1 MRPIILLLGILLAA
15 ATAGNASAASYRS
28 APSEPVTNGFDPV
41 QRATDQRALHDQLW
55 AEKLV
60 VTEPGLRVRLNDE
73 DRRALGETVS
83 HGNRRIPAER
93 RQRIGVVKPVAHSV
107 DFAGMGAAP
116 TRPRAFAGGQL
127 LASGGGLTWTALVR
141 AEDATASRLHFNG
154 FNLPEGA
161 ELFVFN
167 ERGQAYGPYT
177 GSGRNGNGAF
187 WSEALIGSDTYVHLR
202 VPGGLSAAE
211 LRGLRFVINDVG
223 HIGPDY
229 RYVDVWTSCEGNAS
243 CVLKASGSDP
253 AVVADAKAA
262 VAHMQFVSGAF
273 IYFCSGGLINNS
285 DQSAATP
292 PPQPYFLTANH
303 CVSKGGEANS
313 LQTYFH
319 FEDCDGSQPAMVSG
333 ASILSS
339 SRTSDYTL
347 LALDDVPPNT
357 AVYLGWNSTPVA
369 SSSGL
374 DLYRIS
380 HPSGAPQAY
389 SKHSVSTSR
398 PTCRSWPRGP
408 WIYSDDVVGAT
419 EGGSSG
425 SPVVNAAG
433 QVVGQLSGACGYETS
448 NVCSDRNAT
457 VDGAFAAYFN
467 DVAQWL
473 DPAPSSGNNP
483 PIASFSIDS
492 TNDPE
497 VTFTDTSTDPD
508 GDNIST
514 RTWNFGDGLTSTAT
528 SPSHTYAYAC
538 DGTYNVTLTV
548 EDTNGAS
555 DSASST
561 VAISKAADCATSEI
575 GVLSMPGNLD
585 TSGRRPAVTFTI
597 SVATTD
603 EGSPSGAV
611 ISGDWGGLVKGSG
624 SCTVNGSSC
633 EVTKGNIR
641 GSGDVTFTVTGI
653 ELSGY
658 AFNGNEVTGTVQ
670 VP

>member
-1 MRPIILLLGILLAA
+1 MRLTMLTLGILLAA
-15 ATAGNASAASYRS
+15 TLAGSATAASYRS
-28 APSEPVTNGFDPV
+28 APSEPVTGGFDPV
-41 QRATDQRALHDQLW
+41 QRAAEQRALHDQLW

-60 VTEPGLRVRLNDE
+60 VTEPGVRVRLNDE
-73 DRRALGETVS
+73 DRRALSETVNQ
-83 HGNRRIPAER
+83 GNRQVPAER
-93 RQRIGVVKPVAHSV
+93 RQRIGVVKPVAHGV

-116 TRPRAFAGGQL
+116 TRPKAFAGGQL

-141 AEDATASRLHFNG
+141 AEGATASRLHFTG
-154 FNLPEGA
+154 VDLPDGA

-177 GSGRNGNGAF
+177 GTGRNGNGAF
-187 WSEALIGSDTYVHLR
+187 WSEALIGTDTYVHLR
-202 VPGGLSAAE
+202 VPGGLSTAE

-229 RYVDVWTSCEGNAS
+229 RYVDVWSACEGNAN
-243 CVLKASGSDP
+243 CVKLAKGATTHS
-253 AVVADAKAA
+253 AVEDAKQA

-273 IYFCSGGLINNS
+273 IYFCSGGLINDS
-285 DQSAATP
+285 DNGSDTP
-292 PPQPYFLTANH
+292 PYFLTANH
-303 CVSKGGEANS
+303 CLSKNNEANS
-313 LQTYFH
+313 LQTYFN
-319 FEDCDGSQPAMVSG
+319 FVDCGNATQPPMATG

-347 LALDDVPPNT
+347 LLLNEVPT
-357 AVYLGWNSTPVA
+357 GTTLLGWNSTPIA
-369 SSSGL
+369 TA
-374 DLYRIS
+374 DDTALYRIS

-389 SKHSVSTSR
+389 SEHVVDTSR

-408 WIYSDDVVGAT
+408 WIYSSDTFGAT

-433 QVVGQLSGACGYETS
+433 EVVGQLSGACGYETS
-448 NVCSDRNAT
+448 NVCSNRNAT

-483 PIASFSIDS
+483 PNASFSI
-492 TNDPE
+492 NGDPA
-497 VTFTDTSTDPD
+497 VVFTDTSTDPD
-508 GDNIST
+508 GDSISSWA
-514 RTWNFGDGLTSTAT
+514 WNFGDGGNSSLQ
-528 SPSHTYAYAC
+528 SPPAHTYAC
-538 DGTYNVTLTV
+538 NGTYNVTLTV

-555 DSASST
+555 DTASNT
-561 VAISKAADCATSEI
+561 VTIGNGTNCATSDI
-575 GVLSMPGNLD
+575 GVLPISGAID
-585 TSGRRPAVTFTI
+585 DSGRRPAVTFTI
-597 SVATTD
+597 NVATSNG
-603 EGSPSGAV
+603 GSPSGAV
-611 ISGDWGGLVKGSG
+611 VSGDWGGLAKGSG
-624 SCTVNGSSC
+624 SCTVSGSSC

-658 AFNGNEVTGTVQ
+658 TFNGIEQTGKVAI
-670 VP
+670 P

>member
-1 MRPIILLLGILLAA
+1 
-15 ATAGNASAASYRS
+15 
-28 APSEPVTNGFDPV
+28 
-41 QRATDQRALHDQLW
+41 
-55 AEKLV
+55 
-60 VTEPGLRVRLNDE
+60 
-73 DRRALGETVS
+73 
-83 HGNRRIPAER
+83 
-93 RQRIGVVKPVAHSV
+93 
-107 DFAGMGAAP
+107 
-116 TRPRAFAGGQL
+116 
-127 LASGGGLTWTALVR
+127 VR
-141 AEDATASRLHFNG
+141 AEGATASRLHFTG
-154 FNLPEGA
+154 VNLPEGA

-187 WSEALIGSDTYVHLR
+187 WSEALIGTDTYVHLR

-243 CVLKASGSDP
+243 CVRRWAERSNWTDYPSLSSNDFHE
-253 AVVADAKAA
+253 VAAA
-262 VAHMQFVSGAF
+262 RAGVAHMQFVSGPF
-273 IYFCSGGLINNS
+273 IYFCSGGLINDS
-285 DQSAATP
+285 DNGSDTP
-292 PPQPYFLTANH
+292 PYFLTANH
-303 CVSKGGEANS
+303 CLSKNNEANS
-313 LQTYFH
+313 LQTYFN
-319 FEDCDGSQPAMVSG
+319 FVDCGNAAQPPMATG

-347 LALDDVPPNT
+347 LLLNEVPT
-357 AVYLGWNSTPVA
+357 GTTLLGWNSTPIA
-369 SSSGL
+369 TA
-374 DLYRIS
+374 DDTALYRIS

-389 SKHSVSTSR
+389 SEHVVDTSR

-408 WIYSDDVVGAT
+408 WIYSSDTFGAT

-457 VDGAFAAYFN
+457 VDGAFAAYFK

-528 SPSHTYAYAC
+528 SPSHTYANA
-538 DGTYNVTLTV
+538 VTIT
-548 EDTNGAS
+548 
-555 DSASST
+555 
-561 VAISKAADCATSEI
+561 AADVCENLTI
-575 GVLSMPGNLD
+575 GVKDPLAGSID
-585 TSGRRPAVTFTI
+585 ESGRRPAVTFRI
-597 SVATTD
+597 NVATSD
-603 EGSPSGAV
+603 DGGSPNGAV
-611 ISGDWGGLVKGSG
+611 VSGDWGGL
-624 SCTVNGSSC
+624 
-633 EVTKGNIR
+633 
-641 GSGDVTFTVTGI
+641 
-653 ELSGY
+653 
-658 AFNGNEVTGTVQ
+658 
-670 VP
+670 P